1 MHPANRDKVLLA
13 FAIGAAG
20 FWWLAVYG
28 AVNAYSP
35 VPFWDMWDGYLAFFV
50 NSGSGKWGV
59 WWAQHNEHR
68 ILLARLLFWMDLAWF
83 DGLGWFLICVN
94 YLLLASAGWLFWRA
108 WQENSQGQN
117 EFVGFFLIAW
127 IISWTQYQNLTWGF
141 QSQFILAQ
149 LLPLAAFYQLHR
161 FAASDGAN
169 QRAFLLACVLGVL
182 SIGSMANGVLALPLM
197 TFYALLTRLGRRRTL
212 MLALLSCACLLG
224 YFIDYQ
230 APQGHGSLS
239 QALREN
245 PLGLASYVLIYLGNP
260 FYSFVRG
267 GEIGL
272 RVAQLAGA
280 FLVMVSAGYAWLA
293 LRDQKRPTL
302 PLAMLVFILYIGG
315 TAVGAAGGRLMFGVE
330 QALKSRYATPAL
342 MAWAA
347 LFVLMAPQLNRWAR
361 EKRWIAWGPFAI
373 MFVLMLPVQL
383 GALSSNDDMLFERR
397 VAALALELGIQ
408 DQAQISHVYPSAEAA
423 LSLAKIPV
431 ERNLSIFGIPPFEDA
446 KKKIGTDAAIL
457 EGQRICQ
464 GRIEKIQRVD
474 QDTRHLQVH
483 GWAFDRK
490 THVIPKVLQITEPAG
505 RIIGFAL
512 PGRIRPDVAAT
523 VDLAAFKSGFVGYF
537 LVEGM
542 GKIVTLND
550 PASGCSISAQLPK

>member
-1 MHPANRDKVLLA
+1 
-13 FAIGAAG
+13 
-20 FWWLAVYG
+20 
-28 AVNAYSP
+28 
-35 VPFWDMWDGYLAFFV
+35 
-50 NSGSGKWGV
+50 
-59 WWAQHNEHR
+59 
-68 ILLARLLFWMDLAWF
+68 LFWIDLAWF
-83 DGLGWFLICVN
+83 GGMGWFLICAN
-94 YLLLASAGWLFWRA
+94 LLLFAMVGWLFWRA

-117 EFVGFFLIAW
+117 EFVGFFLVAW

-161 FAASDGAN
+161 FAASDRAN
-169 QRAFLLACVLGVL
+169 QIAFRLACVLGVL

-197 TFYALLTRLGRRRTL
+197 TLYALVTRLGWTRTL
-212 MLALLSCACLLG
+212 MLTLMSCACLLA
-224 YFIDYQ
+224 YFVDYR
-230 APQGHGSLS
+230 APQHHGSLG
-239 QALREN
+239 QALKED
-245 PLGLASYVLIYLGNP
+245 PLGLAGYVLLYLGNP

-267 GEIGL
+267 GEVGL
-272 RVAQLAGA
+272 RVAQLAGV
-280 FLVMVSAGYAWLA
+280 FLVVVSVGYAWLA
-293 LRDQKRPTL
+293 LRDKKRPTL

-383 GALSSNDDMLFERR
+383 GAISSNDDMLFERR

-423 LSLAKIPV
+423 LSLAKIPA

-446 KKKIGTDAAIL
+446 KKKIGADAAIL

-474 QDTRHLQVH
+474 QDTRYLQVH
-483 GWAFDRK
+483 GWAFDRESR
-490 THVIPKVLQITEPAG
+490 VIPKILQIAEPEG

-512 PGRIRPDVAAT
+512 PGRIRPDIAAT

-542 GKIVTLND
+542 GKIVTFFD
-550 PASGCSISAQLPK
+550 PASGCSISAQVPK